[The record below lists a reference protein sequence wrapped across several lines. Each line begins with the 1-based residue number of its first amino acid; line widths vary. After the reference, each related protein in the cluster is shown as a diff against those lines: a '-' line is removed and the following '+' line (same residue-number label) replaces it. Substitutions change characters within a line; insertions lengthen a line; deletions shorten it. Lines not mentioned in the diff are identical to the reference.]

1 MFAIPEDCSEDW
13 LKVAKFRK
21 PINWMPKKSTKICA
35 LHFKKSDI
43 VTNKIVAGAYPH
55 LKVPSDHIDADHSYC
70 VPSYPLLVEKVKKM
84 QGNVLNLEAKLDC
97 EKKRKRKHESKT
109 QTLQEALVEAKLNVA
124 DVSLENLMHKANDI
138 TGELISTVK
147 RVKLDEK
154 SVMSYSK
161 EMQEFA
167 LSLHNISPAGYKYVR
182 EKLDDILPCEKT
194 IKRWLCKIDG
204 SPGISQQALDY
215 LKEISHMKKNGRIY
229 CSLVMDEIHLK
240 KDIHFDGKVPIVFQL
255 IFICI
260 FRVFQIRTLPPLRA
274 SQGEGQYGYLFVI
287 LIIE

>member
-1 MFAIPEDCSEDW
+1 MAGSYI
-13 LKVAKFRK
+13 KFRK
-21 PINWMPKKSTKICA
+21 PIQWVPQKKTKICA

-43 VTNKIVAGAYPH
+43 VCNKITAGAHPF
-55 LKVPSDHIDADHSYC
+55 LKVPSDHIDSDHNYS
-70 VPSYPLLVEKVKKM
+70 VPPYSLLVEKVKKM
-84 QGNVLNLEAKLDC
+84 QESVLNLESRLKN
-97 EKKRKRKHESKT
+97 ERKRKWRQKNTAE
-109 QTLQEALVEAKLNVA
+109 TLQEALTEAKLNITDA
-124 DVSLENLMHKANDI
+124 SLENLMHRANDI

-182 EKLDDILPCEKT
+182 DKLDDILPCEKT

-274 SQGEGQYGYLFVI
+274 SQGEGQYGFGGGNAFICYSDH
-287 LIIE
+287 